1 MDIIILNPA
10 VDRSFSG
17 FFSTMMHK
25 HCAPLDLHLYGEFA
39 AGRIARFLR
48 HLAALRFTLPPKNR
62 TLYAVQL
69 PDLGL
74 YLVCLMIQVLYYP
87 APVYSELPE

>member
-25 HCAPLDLHLYGEFA
+25 HLYGEFA
-39 AGRIARFLR
+39 TGRIARFLR
-48 HLAALRFTLPPKNR
+48 PLAALRFTLPPKNR

-74 YLVCLMIQVLYYP
+74 YLVCLIIQVLYYP